1 MSAPAEPLSGSALH
15 RVRYRSG
22 DRHEAL
28 PRRAGSPDPRR
39 AAPQVLGRSGLWMLG
54 VVLLA
59 VYGVVLL
66 IVAAAR

>member
-1 MSAPAEPLSGSALH
+1 MSAPAQPLPGPQQCT
-15 RVRYRSG
+15 VCG
-22 DRHEAL
+22 
-28 PRRAGSPDPRR
+28 AGVDVDTKRCPSCGLARP
-39 AAPQVLGRSGLWMLG
+39 AARGPQVLGRSGFWVLG